1 MKINE
6 IFFSI
11 QGESSYA
18 GLPCAFVRLTG
29 CNLRCAYCDT
39 RHAYEEGEERTIE
52 QVIEAAEGFPTGLI
66 EITGGEPLLQEET
79 LSLVAALA
87 ERTRKVLIETNGSL
101 SLEGIDARATAIM
114 DIKCPGSGMS
124 GRMLWD
130 NLDRL
135 RSHDEIKFVL
145 TDRADY
151 DWATEIIRKHRLPER
166 HIVHMSPAYG
176 IMEPRRL
183 ASWILED
190 GLGVRLQLQLHKY
203 IWPGVER
210 GV

>member
-1 MKINE
+1 VKINE

-101 SLEGIDARATAIM
+101 SLRGIDARATAIM

-151 DWATEIIRKHRLPER
+151 DWATGIIRKHRLLKR

>member
-101 SLEGIDARATAIM
+101 SLRGIDARATAIM

-151 DWATEIIRKHRLPER
+151 DWATGIIRKHRLLER

>member
-1 MKINE
+1 VKINE

-151 DWATEIIRKHRLPER
+151 DWATGIIRKHRLLER